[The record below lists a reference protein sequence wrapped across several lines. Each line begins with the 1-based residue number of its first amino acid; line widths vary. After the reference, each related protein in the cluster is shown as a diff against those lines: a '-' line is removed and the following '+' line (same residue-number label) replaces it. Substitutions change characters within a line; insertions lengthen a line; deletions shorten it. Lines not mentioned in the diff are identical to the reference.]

1 MSGGSGEIP
10 ASRPERRLIPCAVV
24 HAEIL
29 GSLLEACFDD
39 SWRSKDLRE
48 ILAMPGAF
56 GFLLEESGSPVG
68 FVLCQLGADEMT
80 VLSLG
85 VLPERRKA
93 GLAALLIKAAE
104 ERASGLGATT
114 AFLEVA
120 EDNAV
125 ARRLYARR
133 GYVEVGKRQNYYKG
147 SVGRRIDAL
156 ILRRRLT
163 ATEPR

>member
-1 MSGGSGEIP
+1 MSP
-10 ASRPERRLIPCAVV
+10 ASRDISSRRPERRLIPCSVA

-29 GSLLEACFDD
+29 ESLLAACFDD
-39 SWRSKDLRE
+39 PWTLKELRE

-56 GFLLEESGSPVG
+56 GFLLEESGVPAG

-85 VLPERRKA
+85 VVPPRRGA
-93 GLAALLIKAAE
+93 GLAALLIEAAE
-104 ERASGLGATT
+104 ERAGGLGATT
-114 AFLEVA
+114 VFLEVA
-120 EDNAV
+120 EDNAA
-125 ARRLYARR
+125 ARKLYARR
-133 GYVEVGKRQNYYKG
+133 GYVKVGRRQDYYKR

-156 ILRRRLT
+156 ILRRRLS